1 MYRPEYFTLHELCR
15 SAKAVQLGVQNVPDF
30 DQVMLLSEMCEHV
43 LDPIRRLAAVP
54 IFVNSGYRCAEVN
67 RAVGGV
73 IGSYHRCLGGY
84 AAADITTGNKYEN
97 KKLFKAIAESDIP
110 YQEMILENGGT
121 WIHVAYWNNGAE
133 RETIE

>member
-1 MYRPEYFTLHELCR
+1 MYRPEYFTLQELCR
-15 SAKAVQLGVQNVPDF
+15 SIKAVQLGVQNVPDF

-54 IFVNSGYRCAEVN
+54 IFVNSGYRSAEVN

-110 YQEMILENGGT
+110 YQEMLLENGGT
-121 WIHVAYWNNGAE
+121 WIHVAYWRGGAE

>member
-1 MYRPEYFTLHELCR
+1 MYRPEYFTLRELCR
-15 SAKAVQLGVQNVPDF
+15 SNRANELGLQNVPDF

-43 LDPIRRLAAVP
+43 LDPLRRLAAVP
-54 IFVNSGYRCAEVN
+54 VYVTSGYRCAELN
-67 RAVGGV
+67 LLVGGV
-73 IGSYHRCLGGY
+73 VGSYHLCLNGF